1 MAIVERREHTAGGRW
16 RLERTAFRGL
26 VLVAVVGLS
35 LLAAAC
41 GGGSSGAKVAQVGTT
56 NSTNPASS
64 AGNAQAYSACMRS
77 HGVGNFPDP
86 DSNGKILVT
95 GGSDKDQLP
104 GVDTNSQ
111 QFRAAARACRKL
123 QPDGSPTAQQ
133 QAKTQQ
139 ATLKFAECM
148 RSHGVPKFP
157 DPKPGGA
164 LVIGKKA
171 GVDPS
176 TNQFKAAQQTCKKF
190 VPGSPFSAAQPAPAP
205 TP

>member
-1 MAIVERREHTAGGRW
+1 MGDEMAINARREESAARRALAILAAAG
-16 RLERTAFRGL
+16 LA
-26 VLVAVVGLS
+26 
-35 LLAAAC
+35 LLASAC
-41 GGGSSGAKVAQVGTT
+41 GGGSPSSKVAQVGTI
-56 NSTNPASS
+56 NSANPASS

-86 DSNGKILVT
+86 DSNGKISVT

-123 QPDGSPTAQQ
+123 QPDGRPTAQQ

-139 ATLKFAECM
+139 AMLKFAECM

>member
-1 MAIVERREHTAGGRW
+1 MYHGKISITGGRD
-16 RLERTAFRGL
+16 
-26 VLVAVVGLS
+26 
-35 LLAAAC
+35 
-41 GGGSSGAKVAQVGTT
+41 
-56 NSTNPASS
+56 NN
-64 AGNAQAYSACMRS
+64 
-77 HGVGNFPDP
+77 
-86 DSNGKILVT
+86 
-95 GGSDKDQLP
+95 QLT

-111 QFRAAARACRKL
+111 QFRAVARACRKL
-123 QPDGSPTAQQ
+123 QPDGRPTAQQ

-139 ATLKFAECM
+139 AMLKFAECM